1 MKPRRI
7 DLHIGRL
14 VVDGPVASREA
25 LQAAL
30 AEALQRELAGRWS
43 AQAAPGPLAAASVPR
58 WSAALADAIS
68 SRWSPAA
75 AEVATLPRPPAPTG
89 ARDV

>member
-7 DLHIGRL
+7 ELHIGRI

-30 AEALQRELAGRWS
+30 AQALQRELAGRWS
-43 AQAAPGPLAAASVPR
+43 AQAAPGPLAAPAPR
-58 WSAALADAIS
+58 WTAPLADAIAA
-68 SRWSPAA
+68 RWSPVA
-75 AEVATLPRPPAPTG
+75 AEAATLPRPPAPTG
-89 ARDV
+89 AHDV